1 MIDPKNPRMRPE
13 SRETV
18 HAVAN
23 AIELGVAIMERV
35 SGGDISSTLSGTQA
49 DKDTYRQLIA
59 STIRRKITNN
69 VKGGK

>member
-35 SGGDISSTLSGTQA
+35 SGGDISSTLSGTQT